1 MGTVFNIQR
10 FSIHDGPGIRT
21 TVFLKG
27 CPLRCRWCHNP
38 ESNVFQPQTIYHE
51 HLCVGCGNCVKRCA
65 RGAITKRKDK
75 IVIDHTKCMA
85 CGICAE
91 SCMTHAVECVGQ
103 DMSAVE
109 VLEEV
114 LKDRLFYGQSG
125 GGVTISGGEP
135 LSQPEFAS
143 ELLELCKENHIH
155 TAIETSGYTGKENL
169 RKAAE
174 FTDLFLFDIKE
185 MDADRHRELTG
196 VSNEQILKN
205 LRYLSDELRKP
216 VWIRMPLI
224 RDINDSVEEMRAR
237 IHFVKTLKGL
247 IEQVWLL
254 PFHNLGIS
262 KLISLGEDTGVMEK
276 FSPPSEAQLELL
288 KGLWEQAGFDCYI
301 A

>member
-85 CGICAE
+85 CGACAE

-103 DMSAVE
+103 DHVWRWKFWKRM
-109 VLEEV
+109 

-125 GGVTISGGEP
+125 GGVTNKRRRTVKSAGICFRAFGTLQGKSYTYCNRNKRICRKRKSEESSGIYGFIS
-135 LSQPEFAS
+135 
-143 ELLELCKENHIH
+143 
-155 TAIETSGYTGKENL
+155 
-169 RKAAE
+169 
-174 FTDLFLFDIKE
+174 
-185 MDADRHRELTG
+185 
-196 VSNEQILKN
+196 V
-205 LRYLSDELRKP
+205 
-216 VWIRMPLI
+216 
-224 RDINDSVEEMRAR
+224 
-237 IHFVKTLKGL
+237 
-247 IEQVWLL
+247 
-254 PFHNLGIS
+254 
-262 KLISLGEDTGVMEK
+262 
-276 FSPPSEAQLELL
+276 
-288 KGLWEQAGFDCYI
+288 
-301 A
+301 